1 MPHRELGDLR
11 EMIVVRVGDRNEREG
26 EHLAEDLAVSQAA
39 LDANAIR
46 ADSETKR
53 EVETASA
60 RDPPCIINHH
70 QSD

>member
-1 MPHRELGDLR
+1 MLVLP
-11 EMIVVRVGDRNEREG
+11 VGDRHEGEG
-26 EHLAEDLAVSQAA
+26 EHFVEDLAVFQVA

-60 RDPPCIINHH
+60 RDPPCIIIIIIKVI
-70 QSD
+70 DDD